1 MARQG
6 KILAVMR
13 QNSMPFLDMRDC
25 MGGQDVVNRN
35 GGANENGAIHETG
48 DVLQP
53 PSPMLQASSPIMLQV
68 PRQRSQDLR
77 GSGEFRRAPSACSG
91 FGRLCMYMCIFG
103 CACICTYYIYTYVC
117 IYICV
122 CNVRV

>member
-1 MARQG
+1 MAQQG

-13 QNSMPFLDMRDC
+13 QNGMPFLDMQDY

-35 GGANENGAIHETG
+35 GGVNGNGAVNENA

-77 GSGEFRRAPSACSG
+77 GSGEFRRAPSASCG
-91 FGRLCMYMCIFG
+91 FGRLCMYM
-103 CACICTYYIYTYVC
+103 YILY
-117 IYICV
+117 IYICMYIYV
-122 CNVRV
+122 CV